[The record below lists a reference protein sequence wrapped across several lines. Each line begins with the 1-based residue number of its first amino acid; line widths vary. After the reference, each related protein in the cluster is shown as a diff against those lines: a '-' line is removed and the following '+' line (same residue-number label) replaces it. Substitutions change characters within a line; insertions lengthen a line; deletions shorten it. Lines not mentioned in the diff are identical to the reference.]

1 MERPRL
7 LVIDDDVYTR
17 NALHALFTP
26 RGWQVGLAG
35 SVAEG
40 LVGLDP
46 APHCIIL
53 DLNLPDGGGE
63 TILRQVRSRHPSTLV
78 AVCSGSEDARQIEEV
93 RSLRPE
99 VLLWKPIDLAPI
111 FRLCDLV
118 FARSA

>member
-26 RGWQVGLAG
+26 RGWDVGLAG
-35 SVAEG
+35 TVAEG
-40 LVGLDP
+40 LVGLEP

-63 TILRQVRSRHPSTLV
+63 TVLREVRRNYPDTLV
-78 AVCSGSEDARQIEEV
+78 AVCSGSNDARQLAEV
-93 RSLRPE
+93 RDLRPE
-99 VLLWKPIDLAPI
+99 IMLWKPIDLAPI
-111 FRLCDLV
+111 FRLCDTV